1 MTLTVLDLRFVY
13 AGHENAY
20 HPVVLQNNNELVL
33 VDCGNPGFIPLI
45 EGAMQEHGLSLEQ
58 LTGIIITHCDID
70 HIGSLSEIKQQYP
83 DIKVYSSA
91 GQKEYIEGKERSP
104 RLIQAESMQNST
116 PEERKE
122 RALRFMAMLKAIKP
136 VPVDAVFYDNETPA
150 FLPGVQIIYT
160 PGHMPA
166 HISLYIKETKTL
178 IAADALVVE
187 NGYLGIANPQFTIN
201 MQEAIASVKKIAQ
214 LDLKQVI
221 CYHGGVVDKD
231 IKQQLSNLVAKYEH
245 V

>member
-1 MTLTVLDLRFVY
+1 MTLTVLDLRFSY

-20 HPVVLQNNNELVL
+20 YPVVLQNSKELVL

-70 HIGSLSEIKQQYP
+70 HLGSLFEIKQRYP
-83 DIKVYSSA
+83 NIKVYSSA

-104 RLIQAESMQNST
+104 RLVQAESMQNT
-116 PEERKE
+116 MPEERKE
-122 RALRFMAMLKAIKP
+122 SALRFIAMLKAIKP
-136 VPVDAVFYDNETPA
+136 VPADAVFYDNETPA

-214 LDLKQVI
+214 LDLKKVI

-231 IKQQLSNLVAKYEH
+231 IRQQLSNLVAKYSN